1 MAGAGNPTYPVG
13 TIAKLLMLTDRRV
26 QQLAKEGVIPKAERG
41 RYDLVPSV
49 QGYIRYLQSL
59 DVGPGEGEEG
69 AINYQSEKARR
80 MRADADLKEMA
91 VLQLRGSLINAEEAA
106 AVTALLMSEL
116 KTKLLNNAPVRI
128 AAAGKSTK
136 TEAALKKI
144 IKAELSEIMAGI
156 SKTDLVALMGEP
168 ASDGV

>member
-26 QQLAKEGVIPKAERG
+26 QQLSKEGVIPKADRG
-41 RYDLVPSV
+41 RYELAPAV

-91 VLQLRGSLINAEEAA
+91 VLQ
-106 AVTALLMSEL
+106 LLMSEL

-168 ASDGV
+168 VSDGV

>member
-26 QQLAKEGVIPKAERG
+26 QQLSKEGVIPKADRG
-41 RYDLVPSV
+41 RYELAPSV

-128 AAAGKSTK
+128 AAAGKSAK

>member
-26 QQLAKEGVIPKAERG
+26 QQLSKDGVIPKADRG
-41 RYDLVPSV
+41 RYELAPAV
-49 QGYIRYLQSL
+49 QGYIRYLQERTI
-59 DVGPGEGEEG
+59 DAGGAEG
-69 AINYQSEKARR
+69 AINYQTEKARR

-91 VLQLRGSLINAEEAA
+91 VQQLRGSLINAEEAA

-116 KTKLLNNAPVRI
+116 KSKLLNNAPVRI

-136 TEAALKKI
+136 SEAALKKI
-144 IKAELSEIMAGI
+144 IKAELSEIMA
-156 SKTDLVALMGEP
+156 SLSATDLVALMGEP
-168 ASDGV
+168 LADGV

>member
-13 TIAKLLMLTDRRV
+13 TIAKLLRMTDRRV

-49 QGYIRYLQSL
+49 QGYIKYLQERAVDAGGS
-59 DVGPGEGEEG
+59 DG
-69 AINYQSEKARR
+69 AINYQNEKARR

-91 VLQLRGSLINAEEAA
+91 VQQLRGSLIDADEAA

-136 TEAALKKI
+136 TEAALKRI
-144 IKAELSEIMAGI
+144 IKAELSEIMAGLSQI
-156 SKTDLVALMGEP
+156 DTTVLMGEP

>member
-26 QQLAKEGVIPKAERG
+26 QQLSKDGVIPKADRG
-41 RYDLVPSV
+41 RYELAPSV
-49 QGYIRYLQSL
+49 QGYIRYLQERAV
-59 DVGPGEGEEG
+59 DAGGGEG
-69 AINYQSEKARR
+69 AINYHTEKARR

-91 VLQLRGSLINAEEAA
+91 VLQLRGTLIDADEAA

-116 KTKLLNNAPVRI
+116 KSKLLNNAPVRI
-128 AAAGKSTK
+128 AAAGKSIK
-136 TEAALKKI
+136 SEAALKKI
-144 IKAELSEIMAGI
+144 IKAELAEIMAGLSQI
-156 SKTDLVALMGEP
+156 DTTVLMGEP